1 MASCGRSFMPS
12 SKQAW
17 NAIFTRQVSTSYQR
31 ILLVVFGRK
40 PRKLLF
46 KSGCKACLV
55 ARTGRADPN
64 VAQEGAKIGE
74 VGFAQHKVQ
83 ILKKLALVP

>member
-1 MASCGRSFMPS
+1 VGGHSCLHQNKHGMQFSRDKFPHH
-12 SKQAW
+12 
-17 NAIFTRQVSTSYQR
+17 TREYYW
-31 ILLVVFGRK
+31 LCLVENQE
-40 PRKLLF
+40 KLLF

-64 VAQEGAKIGE
+64 VAREGAKIGE